1 MSRKAKGGVLGL
13 YALVEKALTDRC
25 STTERLNAAVV
36 ERLDREYQREFE
48 RAGNAHWETCKFVAL
63 RGDRLLERQV
73 RETPSW
79 PRRWAN
85 FSLFQLYSNRNAWAD
100 RHLLG
105 QPDTAHAAAAGG
117 AAEPGELRPEG
128 PARRR
133 RGADPPALRYKSL

>member
-1 MSRKAKGGVLGL
+1 MLGL

-73 RETPSW
+73 RETPGKL
-79 PRRWAN
+79 A
-85 FSLFQLYSNRNAWAD
+85 QT
-100 RHLLG
+100 LG
-105 QPDTAHAAAAGG
+105 QLQSFTAASQQECMG
-117 AAEPGELRPEG
+117 RPASFG
-128 PARRR
+128 PT
-133 RGADPPALRYKSL
+133 